1 MADKEVPHR
10 IYIGEPTNKVLLQL
24 EGNIAKVQPVVAA
37 TETCCSCACGSCS
50 CNCSCNACG
59 SCYCSCSCC
68 GLADIYVEDIF
79 RRIELTNSRIGEM
92 AQILE
97 GIRAGLKVEAK

>member
-1 MADKEVPHR
+1 MADQELPHR

-24 EGNIAKVQPVVAA
+24 EGNILKVKPVLAA

-68 GLADIYVEDIF
+68 GLADKYIEDIF
-79 RRIELTNSRIGEM
+79 TRIELTNAKMGEM
-92 AQILE
+92 GQILE
-97 GIRAGLKVEAK
+97 SIRSGLRLEK